1 MYYCCPCSLLLVPAR
16 IPSLSFCCPFLS
28 LLVVVFVFFA
38 CISSLPSFAPYTHA
52 RALLAIIASWEWRK
66 IDGLWG
72 WKQTVGLKKFT
83 TFRLRVFLKPC
94 SSIHS
99 FVCIAHAASSAMDDY
114 MREMG
119 ELKTLVTKTL
129 EKKGVLARIRVTLF
143 FFPLPTAVHINDPQL
158 ALCLSVC
165 LSISLYVSLPLSS
178 CFLHCKRLLWDHGSS
193 AFVQFAS

>member
-1 MYYCCPCSLLLVPAR
+1 
-16 IPSLSFCCPFLS
+16 
-28 LLVVVFVFFA
+28 
-38 CISSLPSFAPYTHA
+38 
-52 RALLAIIASWEWRK
+52 
-66 IDGLWG
+66 
-72 WKQTVGLKKFT
+72 
-83 TFRLRVFLKPC
+83 
-94 SSIHS
+94 
-99 FVCIAHAASSAMDDY
+99 MDDY

-143 FFPLPTAVHINDPQL
+143 SFSPAAVHINDPQL

-193 AFVQFAS
+193 AFVQFVS